1 MNSPNHENI
10 DQWLFDL
17 IEGNLS
23 ESKEQELRI
32 FLLLNPEYEADL
44 EAWEK
49 SRVTFPT
56 IDSEMVASFNFGVK
70 EEPEKEKKRRLGF
83 WLFSATTTV
92 MLIFGFVYLGNSF
105 NATSNK
111 QAQKQRISNK
121 DFPRMGQTIQPRNKS
136 SHGSYARA
144 NSSNLPHWPN
154 ANPLTKKLHHS
165 NNYNSNRAFLEPNQG
180 FALLAKDP
188 LTLNRID
195 SIGLNIPKS
204 NLIVHTNTQFL
215 GVQETTSKQE
225 IKRRGK
231 ITLPSLHLSKNSSL
245 GKYLRKETSSATLKD
260 RVFVIQE
267 KSHLDIAEAFVGNR
281 SQTRFQTMS
290 TARWIGTGNQKLS
303 QQVSVDGYSR
313 NLRSG
318 FGVLAN
324 YSDFGNNTIQ
334 DWNVRLIYSPKV
346 ALGRFI
352 LIEPSIS
359 YVVGQKSINSSK
371 ALNQTTF
378 EYQSNQ
384 LQQFNYDLNKPI
396 GNALYYRDL
405 NAGVNMNLG
414 PIFVGVNTQNIL
426 RHQDNIHT
434 NKFDTIDRAHQ
445 QTNLYIGTD
454 FSAKKGKI
462 MFSPMLS
469 HSIVQGTQFT
479 QLGAS
484 LQLGNLVLGGNYGSN
499 SSVGALLGYQSKN
512 FSIMAQS
519 FKTKP
524 LTSIEPQFVHQLV
537 VRFNTNISR
546 KTRRYLYL

>member
-1 MNSPNHENI
+1 LNTPNHENI

-49 SRVTFPT
+49 SRVTFPP
-56 IDSEMVASFNFGVK
+56 IDSEMVSSFNFGVK
-70 EEPEKEKKRRLGF
+70 EEPEKDKKRRLGF
-83 WLFSATTTV
+83 WLLSATTTV
-92 MLIFGFVYLGNSF
+92 MLLFGFVYLGNQF
-105 NATSNK
+105 NVTPNK
-111 QAQKQRISNK
+111 QAQKQPIANK
-121 DFPRMGQTIQPRNKS
+121 DLPRMAQNIQPRNKS

-154 ANPLTKKLHHS
+154 ANPLTKKLHRS
-165 NNYNSNRAFLEPNQG
+165 NNYNSNPAFLEPNQG

-188 LTLNRID
+188 LTLNRIE

-204 NLIVHTNTQFL
+204 NLIIHTNTQIL

-225 IKRRGK
+225 IKRRSK
-231 ITLPSLHLSKNSSL
+231 ITLPSLHLSKNSLL

-303 QQVSVDGYSR
+303 QQISVDGYSR

-334 DWNVRLIYSPKV
+334 DWNVRLIYSPKI

-371 ALNQTTF
+371 AINHSTF
-378 EYQSNQ
+378 EYHSNQ

-414 PIFVGVNTQNIL
+414 PIFVGMNTQNIL

-434 NKFDTIDRAHQ
+434 NKFDTIDRAQQ

-469 HSIVQGTQFT
+469 HSIVQGAQFT

-524 LTSIEPQFVHQLV
+524 LTSIEPQFMHQLV

>member
-1 MNSPNHENI
+1 LNSPNHENI

-49 SRVTFPT
+49 SRVTFPI
-56 IDSEMVASFNFGVK
+56 IDSEMVSSFNFGVK
-70 EEPEKEKKRRLGF
+70 EEPEKRKKRPLGF
-83 WLFSATTTV
+83 WLLSATTSV
-92 MLIFGFVYLGNSF
+92 MLIFGLVYFGNSF

-111 QAQKQRISNK
+111 QSQKQLIANK
-121 DFPRMGQTIQPRNKS
+121 DFPRMAQTIEPRNKS
-136 SHGSYARA
+136 SHASYARA
-144 NSSNLPHWPN
+144 NSSNQQHWPN
-154 ANPLTKKLHHS
+154 SNPLTKKLHRS
-165 NNYNSNRAFLEPNQG
+165 NNYNSNTAFFDPNQA
-180 FALLAKDP
+180 FDLLVKEP
-188 LTLNRID
+188 STLNRID
-195 SIGLNIPKS
+195 RIELNTPKS
-204 NLIVHTNTQFL
+204 SLIIQTNTQL
-215 GVQETTSKQE
+215 LKVQETTSKQE
-225 IKRRGK
+225 IKRRSK
-231 ITLPSLHLSKNSSL
+231 LTLPTLHLSKNSIL

-303 QQVSVDGYSR
+303 QQISVDGYSR

-359 YVVGQKSINSSK
+359 YVVGQKSINSTK
-371 ALNQTTF
+371 AINHSTF
-378 EYQSNQ
+378 EYHSNQ
-384 LQQFNYDLNKPI
+384 LEQFNYDLNKPI

-414 PIFVGVNTQNIL
+414 PVFVGVNTQNIL

-434 NKFDTIDRAHQ
+434 NKFDTIDRSHQ

-469 HSIVQGTQFT
+469 HSIVQGKQFT

-484 LQLGNLVLGGNYGSN
+484 IQLGNMVLGGNYGSN

-524 LTSIEPQFVHQLV
+524 LTSIEPQFMHQLT

>member
-1 MNSPNHENI
+1 MNSPTHENI

-23 ESKEQELRI
+23 ESQEQELRI

-49 SRVTFPT
+49 SRVKFP
-56 IDSEMVASFNFGVK
+56 IVDAEMVSSFNFGVQ
-70 EEPEKEKKRRLGF
+70 EETEKRKKRPLGL
-83 WLFSATTTV
+83 WLLSATYAL
-92 MLIFGFVYLGNSF
+92 MLIFSLVYLGNSS
-105 NATSNK
+105 NAATNK
-111 QAQKQRISNK
+111 QANK
-121 DFPRMGQTIQPRNKS
+121 ESFVSASFTKKAQTIQPRNQS
-136 SHGSYARA
+136 SHASYAQAEAFNHQYRT
-144 NSSNLPHWPN
+144 NS
-154 ANPLTKKLHHS
+154 NPLTKNLHPS
-165 NNYNSNRAFLEPNQG
+165 NNYNSTPAFSDPNQ
-180 FALLAKDP
+180 ALDLLVKEP
-188 LTLNRID
+188 STLNRID
-195 SIGLNIPKS
+195 CIELNAPKS
-204 NLIVHTNTQFL
+204 SLIVETTAQLL
-215 GVQETTSKQE
+215 GDQETTTNQGV
-225 IKRRGK
+225 KRKVK
-231 ITLPSLHLSKNSSL
+231 ITLPSLHISKNSML
-245 GKYLRKETSSATLKD
+245 AKYFRKETSSATIKD

-290 TARWIGTGNQKLS
+290 TARWIGTENQKLS
-303 QQVSVDGYSR
+303 QQISVDGYSR

-324 YSDFGNNTIQ
+324 YSDFGNGTIQ

-346 ALGRFI
+346 ALGKFI
-352 LIEPSIS
+352 LFEPSIS
-359 YVVGQKSINSSK
+359 YVVGQKSINSTK
-371 ALNQTTF
+371 AINHSTF
-378 EYQSNQ
+378 EYQSHQ
-384 LQQFNYDLNKPI
+384 VQQFNYDLTKPI
-396 GNALYYRDL
+396 GNSLYYRDL

-414 PIFVGVNTQNIL
+414 PVFVGMNTQNIL
-426 RHQDNIHT
+426 KHQDNIHT

-445 QTNLYIGTD
+445 QTNLYVGTD

-469 HSIVQGTQFT
+469 HSIVQGTHFT

-484 LQLGNLVLGGNYGSN
+484 LQLGNVVLGGNYGSN
-499 SSVGALLGYQSKN
+499 SSAGALIGYQSKN

-524 LTSIEPQFVHQLV
+524 LTSIEPQFMHQLT